1 MSDFHVENEIL
12 IKGLS
17 EIRPYE
23 KNPRKNDKT
32 VELLAKIIPVVG
44 FNVPIVID
52 RNNVIVKGHARYQAA
67 KKLGMKEVPCIISH
81 ASPEAIKA
89 DRIADNKISEFSEWL
104 QEGLAHELDILDL
117 DLGFDLSEI
126 GFAKVDYGD
135 IPFEEEFQI
144 HDDNDDSNN
153 VSMSSEEKQKMYEEF
168 LARYEKEYIAKVQM
182 ATQNDIEAAKVK
194 QANTPSPRKEYGQCL
209 CPKCGNVMYYDKNV
223 LYCKEDTIRR

>member
-1 MSDFHVENEIL
+1 MCDFHVENEIL
-12 IKGLS
+12 MKGLS

-104 QEGLAHELDILDL
+104 QEGLAHELDMLDL
-117 DLGFDLSEI
+117 DLGFDLSEL

-135 IPFEEEFQI
+135 IPFVEDFEAEG
-144 HDDNDDSNN
+144 DKNETP
-153 VSMSSEEKQKMYEEF
+153 MSAEEKQKMYEEF
-168 LARYEKEYIAKVQM
+168 LARYEKEYTAKVQM
-182 ATQNDIEAAKVK
+182 STQSDIESAKAK
-194 QANTPSPRKEYGQCL
+194 QANTPSPQKEYGQCV
-209 CPKCGNVMYYDKNV
+209 CPKCGNVMYYDKNI
-223 LYCKEDTIRR
+223 LYCKGSAIRR